1 MIKAVSYDRD
11 ETTHSP
17 RLLCVTSGTPRSRTL
32 EGVRLCFRGRRWKR
46 PEDFLEMLPV
56 SGFDGNILLRPI
68 DGKADAPSLPDP
80 DEGDDDGIMLNL
92 LD

>member
-1 MIKAVSYDRD
+1 MTATKPP
-11 ETTHSP
+11 TH
-17 RLLCVTSGTPRSRTL
+17 RAYCVLRQ
-32 EGVRLCFRGRRWKR
+32 GRRAAGRWK
-46 PEDFLEMLPV
+46 ESGFASVADDGNGLKIFLEMLPV